1 MFIQCWHHGNK
12 KPGPSILT
20 READGNFNSPL
31 IRSKYVPRI
40 PSSLTLLHPLPDSTH
55 EECNWPMQQT
65 TSASSWWWTSSLGPM
80 WAKRH
85 RFDCRKWNI
94 NQISYSSLTPV
105 ESVEPPTTD
114 STPWDLV
121 LQNEPMASP
130 HPDPSYQKRSCKL
143 LLGILTGKNFQAMV
157 TSDEQRGLLV

>member
-1 MFIQCWHHGNK
+1 MTSIRIILSLPLMIKYPPISYREKCPLCNLSPSRRFLALCSNVFHTMFIQCWHHGNK

-31 IRSKYVPRI
+31 IRNKYVPCI

-55 EECNWPMQQT
+55 EECNWPTQQT

-94 NQISYSSLTPV
+94 HQTCCSDLTFPEV
-105 ESVEPPTTD
+105 
-114 STPWDLV
+114 
-121 LQNEPMASP
+121 
-130 HPDPSYQKRSCKL
+130 
-143 LLGILTGKNFQAMV
+143 
-157 TSDEQRGLLV
+157 